1 MHLCS
6 FSPSF
11 VHSFIHTFIHST
23 MNFWAPSLC
32 QALLWVPGTQRL
44 LPSRCSRVSKEVRHK
59 SANQSCCWDATP
71 ATEFGHETSV
81 GEASLRWWPGSRG
94 SDDDRAR
101 PGQWGGGRRL
111 CGSQWQGWGWDTTQ
125 AHSGPGSQTRRSQA
139 VGGRLGA
146 GQGLCLVW
154 FGQVGGV
161 HVGDHQDRHQD
172 HSISRTCLF

>member
-1 MHLCS
+1 
-6 FSPSF
+6 
-11 VHSFIHTFIHST
+11 

-44 LPSRCSRVSKEVRHK
+44 LPSRCSHVSKEGRHK

-101 PGQWGGGRRL
+101 PGEWGGGRRL

-125 AHSGPGSQTRRSQA
+125 GCLSGPKPAQA
-139 VGGRLGA
+139 LGPRHA
-146 GQGLCLVW
+146 EARPWGAGLGQGLCLVW
-154 FGQVGGV
+154 FGQVEGA
-161 HVGDHQDRHQD
+161 
-172 HSISRTCLF
+172 ST